1 MSENAYDVIM
11 VGGGIMGC
19 ATAYYLMR
27 ADERLRVAVIEMD
40 PTYSRSST
48 TLSVANVRVQF
59 NLKENIQISQYA
71 LAVLERFHEDM
82 AVGDK
87 VPDVGFGRQG
97 NLFLVAEEER
107 DQAERGMALQKSLGC
122 QVEWLSPDAIRERYP
137 LYNPEGYA
145 GATFGPQDG
154 MMDAYAVLMGY
165 RDKAKSLGAEMIHGR
180 VVKLL
185 TADGAITGVRL
196 ASGREIMAEV
206 VVNCAGAWAAEVA
219 QTAGVR
225 LPVEPTMRQVF
236 ALDPAVKPE
245 GVLPLTITPTGLYFT
260 SETGGLI
267 VCGKSMPDDP
277 VGFEFGWD
285 RGRFTEELWP
295 ELVDFVP
302 AFDRLKIV
310 RGWSGLYA
318 VNTFDGNAILGEW
331 PELKGFYLANGFSG
345 HGFQQAHAV
354 GRYLSELITGARPA
368 LDLSIFSP
376 ERILENKPVFEN
388 ELKLV

>member
-1 MSENAYDVIM
+1 MPDDVYDVII

-19 ATAYYLMR
+19 ATAYYLMQS
-27 ADERLRVAVIEMD
+27 DERLRVAVVEMD
-40 PTYSRSST
+40 PTYSQSST

-59 NLKENIQISQYA
+59 NLKENIQMSQYA
-71 LAVLERFHEDM
+71 LEVLERFHEDM

-87 VPDVGFGRQG
+87 VPDIAFGRQG
-97 NLFLVAEEER
+97 NLFLIVEEAR
-107 DQAERGMALQKSLGC
+107 DQAEKGMALQKSLGC

-165 RDKAKSLGAEMIHGR
+165 RDKARSLGAEMVHGR
-180 VVKLL
+180 VVELL
-185 TADGAITGVRL
+185 TADGAVAGVRL
-196 ASGREIMAEV
+196 ASGGKKMAGV

-219 QTAGVR
+219 QTAGVA
-225 LPVEPTMRQVF
+225 LPVNPVARQVF
-236 ALDPAVKPE
+236 ALDPAVKPQ
-245 GVLPLTITPTGLYFT
+245 GDLPLTITPTGLYFT

-267 VCGKSMPDDP
+267 VCGKSMPGDP
-277 VGFEFGWD
+277 VGFDFGWD
-285 RGRFTEELWP
+285 RGRFTEVLWP

-310 RGWSGLYA
+310 RGWAGLYA

-331 PELKGFYLANGFSG
+331 PQLKGFYLANGFSG

-376 ERILENKPVFEN
+376 ERILENKPVYEN

>member
-1 MSENAYDVIM
+1 MPDDVYDVII

-19 ATAYYLMR
+19 ATAYYLMK
-27 ADERLRVAVIEMD
+27 ADERLRVAVVEMD
-40 PTYSRSST
+40 PTYSQSST

-71 LAVLERFHEDM
+71 LEVLERFDEEM

-87 VPDVGFGRQG
+87 KPDIAFRRQG
-97 NLFLVAEEER
+97 NLFLAVEEER
-107 DQAERGMALQKSLGC
+107 DQAEKGMALQKSLGC

-165 RDKAKSLGAEMIHGR
+165 RNKAKSLGAEMVHDR
-180 VVKLL
+180 VVELL
-185 TADGAITGVRL
+185 KADGAITGVRL
-196 ASGREIMAEV
+196 ASGGEKLAEAM
-206 VVNCAGAWAAEVA
+206 VNCAGAWAAGIA
-219 QTAGVR
+219 QTAGVV
-225 LPVEPTMRQVF
+225 LPVEPVMRQVF

-245 GVLPLTITPTGLYFT
+245 GDLPLTISPSGLYFT
-260 SETGGLI
+260 TETGGLI
-267 VCGKSMPDDP
+267 LCGKSMPDDP
-277 VGFEFGWD
+277 GGFDFAWN
-285 RGRFTEELWP
+285 RNRFTDELWP

-310 RGWSGLYA
+310 RGWAGLYA

-354 GRYLSELITGARPA
+354 GRYLSELITGRRPA
-368 LDLSIFSP
+368 LDLSIFTP

>member
-1 MSENAYDVIM
+1 MSDDVYDVII

-27 ADERLRVAVIEMD
+27 ADERLRVAVVEMD
-40 PTYSRSST
+40 PTDSQSST

-71 LAVLERFHEDM
+71 LEVLERFDEEM

-87 VPDVGFGRQG
+87 KPDIAFRQQG
-97 NLFLVAEEER
+97 NLFLAVEEER
-107 DQAERGMALQKSLGC
+107 DQAEKGLALQKSLGC

-154 MMDAYAVLMGY
+154 TMDAYAVLMGY
-165 RDKAKSLGAEMIHGR
+165 RDKAKALGAEMIHGQ

-185 TADGAITGVRL
+185 RADGVITGVGL
-196 ASGREIMAEV
+196 ASGGKKMAGF

-219 QTAGVR
+219 QTVGIR
-225 LPVEPTMRQVF
+225 LPVEPIMRQVF

-245 GVLPLTITPTGLYFT
+245 GDLPLTISPTGLYFT

-267 VCGKSMPDDP
+267 LCGKSMSEDP
-277 VGFEFGWD
+277 VGFDFAWN
-285 RGRFTEELWP
+285 RNRFTDALWP

-310 RGWSGLYA
+310 RGWAGLYA

-354 GRYLSELITGARPA
+354 GRYLSELITGGRPT